1 MDLVRYLN
9 PADRKPEKI
18 TKGDKKFAKKLT
30 LKTEFP
36 VKIWE
41 IRKIEKNSSISISVF
56 GYESKEK
63 HPIYVL
69 KQFCEE
75 KHVDLLL
82 IGEEGKRCYLLIKDF
97 NTFMYDHTLHRGKNI
112 LTVIAYKLLVQKK
125 YQNVILKIASK
136 LMANKGLQCLKMTN
150 MLNSEIIRK
159 K

>member
-9 PADRKPEKI
+9 PADRKPEKT

-41 IRKIEKNSSISISVF
+41 IHKIEKNSSISISVF

-63 HPIYVL
+63 HPIYVS

-82 IGEEGKRCYLLIKDF
+82 IGEEGKRRYLLIKDF
-97 NTFMYDHTLHRGKNI
+97 NTFMYDHTLHREKNI
-112 LTVIAYKLLVQKK
+112 LTVIVYKLLVQKK
-125 YQNVILKIASK
+125 Y
-136 LMANKGLQCLKMTN
+136 
-150 MLNSEIIRK
+150 
-159 K
+159 